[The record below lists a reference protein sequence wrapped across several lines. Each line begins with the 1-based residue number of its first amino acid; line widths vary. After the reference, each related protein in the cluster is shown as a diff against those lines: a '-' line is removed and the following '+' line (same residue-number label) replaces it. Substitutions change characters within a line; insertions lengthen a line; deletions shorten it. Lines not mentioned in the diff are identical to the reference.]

1 MDGAGAEEK
10 EWAPDGLVF
19 KDEKEDSSQ
28 NTEHFVVDADP
39 VGEHGKGNNVLPTP
53 QSAAIKEVGDTLG
66 TEEGISP
73 VKEEE
78 ENESYCMVQATV
90 STSQDSAALDCQLNL
105 ASVGRQLPDFLS
117 DMNSVPPPPVAKFA
131 QEPTD
136 QSGSHEQCESYS
148 SDGIEKEAKKKK
160 NTNKSG
166 LCPEKTSS
174 VIPGDLSR
182 LAQLQHVCG
191 LATRQ
196 SSKCASANTAAQ
208 QSYKVSSVLEA
219 GNSHDGAKEKKELL
233 ENPEILPVRKK
244 SRTFYS
250 AEQLEEL
257 EKMFQEDHYPDNEK
271 RREIAAVV
279 GVTPQRIMVWFQ
291 NRRAKWRK
299 TEKLSVKGNKK
310 YSASAVPS
318 GSDSYRFS
326 FDDGIATCSEQSY
339 KDMGLSEEMKASTSA
354 EERWEI
360 HIGEKLECVRTP
372 LLPVP
377 PLPDIAHDQSAI
389 SSIDTTVGNYS
400 SLLSGHSALL
410 ASSSVSSVMGMVS
423 PCEAVQSKPLSQ
435 GNFGSSRMECFP
447 SLPSPPPIR
456 RASLPLSLSFS
467 PHSHIVPLMLDTSNS
482 ECSLSGQENGS
493 MDTFTYS
500 IQNQGASSPASCN
513 YPAQLEPAA
522 NLETSYYQYSSQS
535 GTYQLPQYPQQH
547 QVSQFHHLPVHLPS
561 NEFSSVCL
569 TPTASTESNTPFLT
583 LAGNSGVVTYGT
595 AGATQGYVQNHM
607 GGEILLQQPSG
618 SSAGITAYQ
627 AVPWNDFYMQGAP
640 FSNQLG
646 SRMPFSST
654 AGHYFTE
661 QISYTQ
667 PSLPSSPYFLQV
679 PNGTTLGSMSHTGKP
694 RGVATP
700 DQSSYQNHQTE
711 LELTSLAEGE
721 VESSSSKKGESIV
734 DVKDETND

>member
-10 EWAPDGLVF
+10 EWAPDGLDNVCGDWGAGFHFLLVVF

-39 VGEHGKGNNVLPTP
+39 VGEHGKGSNVLPTP

-219 GNSHDGAKEKKELL
+219 GNSRDGAKEKKELL

-318 GSDSYRFS
+318 GSDSYR
-326 FDDGIATCSEQSY
+326 
-339 KDMGLSEEMKASTSA
+339 
-354 EERWEI
+354 
-360 HIGEKLECVRTP
+360 TP

-410 ASSSVSSVMGMVS
+410 ASSS
-423 PCEAVQSKPLSQ
+423 
-435 GNFGSSRMECFP
+435 
-447 SLPSPPPIR
+447 
-456 RASLPLSLSFS
+456 
-467 PHSHIVPLMLDTSNS
+467 
-482 ECSLSGQENGS
+482 
-493 MDTFTYS
+493 
-500 IQNQGASSPASCN
+500 
-513 YPAQLEPAA
+513 
-522 NLETSYYQYSSQS
+522 
-535 GTYQLPQYPQQH
+535 
-547 QVSQFHHLPVHLPS
+547 
-561 NEFSSVCL
+561 
-569 TPTASTESNTPFLT
+569 
-583 LAGNSGVVTYGT
+583 
-595 AGATQGYVQNHM
+595 
-607 GGEILLQQPSG
+607 EIAL
-618 SSAGITAYQ
+618 
-627 AVPWNDFYMQGAP
+627 
-640 FSNQLG
+640 
-646 SRMPFSST
+646 
-654 AGHYFTE
+654 
-661 QISYTQ
+661 
-667 PSLPSSPYFLQV
+667 
-679 PNGTTLGSMSHTGKP
+679 
-694 RGVATP
+694 
-700 DQSSYQNHQTE
+700 
-711 LELTSLAEGE
+711 
-721 VESSSSKKGESIV
+721 
-734 DVKDETND
+734 